1 MATERLPPLRP
12 ARTLLLWLV
21 LSCWLPAIAGIAVLF
36 FHMYQDGRARLEKTT
51 IETAR
56 ALVQVVDGELMR
68 AQAVAQA
75 LSTSDRLA
83 QRDFAGF
90 HRQASAVLH
99 TTGIGVNLVLS
110 DAAGARLL
118 NTLHPYGEP
127 DSSNTDL
134 AHVQRVVASGKPV
147 TSNIA
152 IGPVSGAPALLIHV
166 PVMSNGRVAYVLGI
180 GIGLEQFSNILRQQ
194 RLPPGWITTITDH
207 HGTLAARTQ
216 NERLLVGKTVPPRIV
231 PHLKATSAA
240 EGGIET
246 PTLEGIPSRVS
257 YSRSALSH
265 WSVLIAIPLLSF
277 EQDLMRTV
285 FPFGLGIAI
294 LLGIS
299 AALAWVVGGRI
310 ARSVQALTA
319 PAIALEAGMAP
330 APVSTVYLREADD
343 VAQAMARTAH
353 LLVQR
358 TQALHQSYETLEKSE
373 KYFRSIMSSVI
384 DNIVVL
390 DATGA
395 IRYINHVAPGRSA
408 ADAIGANWITWL
420 EPADQA
426 AASRSLRHTLAT
438 GESSSLEM
446 TAPGINRRVRAYQ
459 VNLSAIPSADS
470 PQVVLIA
477 RDVTEITLAGAALLR
492 SRTSLRRLVEHQE
505 VIKEYERKRIAR
517 DVHDDL
523 GQNLLVLRIDL
534 SMMAARPGLDA
545 LSRQQLATTLKQI
558 DITILA
564 VKDIIND
571 LRPPVLSLGLHA
583 AIEWQSREFER
594 RTGIDCEF
602 TCDLEELTLDDQHAT
617 SLFRIV
623 QESLANIAR
632 HAYASHSRICIECRE
647 DQLFMTIIDDGIGL
661 SVDAKTK
668 DNSFGLVG
676 IEERI
681 DAMGGKCA
689 IANNPGRG
697 VAVMLSIPYPKA
709 TIACNNV

>member
-1 MATERLPPLRP
+1 MATERLPLRP

-21 LSCWLPAIAGIAVLF
+21 LSCWLPAIAGLAVLF

-68 AQAVAQA
+68 AQAIAQA

-83 QRDFAGF
+83 RGDLAGF
-90 HRQASAVLH
+90 HRQASAVLQ
-99 TTGIGVNLVLS
+99 TTGIGVNIVLR
-110 DAAGARLL
+110 DASGARILD
-118 NTLHPYGEP
+118 TLRPYGEP
-127 DSSNTDL
+127 YPSNINL
-134 AHVQRVVASGKPV
+134 AHVRRVFASGKPA
-147 TSNIA
+147 TSDVF
-152 IGPVSGAPALLIHV
+152 IGPVSGMPTMAIYV
-166 PVMSNGRVAYVLGI
+166 PVLSNGRVAYVLGI
-180 GIGLEQFSNILRQQ
+180 GVGLERFSNILRQQ
-194 RLPPGWITTITDH
+194 RLPPGWITAIADQN
-207 HGTLAARTQ
+207 GTAAARTQ
-216 NERLLVGKTVPPRIV
+216 NERLFVGKTVPPRIV
-231 PHLKATSAA
+231 PSLKAKSAS
-240 EGGIET
+240 EGSIET
-246 PTLEGIPSRVS
+246 PTLEGIPSLVS
-257 YSRSALSH
+257 YSRSAFSQ

-285 FPFGLGIAI
+285 FPLGLGIAI
-294 LLGIS
+294 LFGVS

-319 PAIALEAGMAP
+319 PAIALEAGLAL
-330 APVSTVYLREADD
+330 APVSTVYFREADD

-408 ADAIGANWITWL
+408 ADAIGANWLTWL

-426 AASRSLRHTLAT
+426 AARRSLLHTLAT

-446 TAPGINRRVRAYQ
+446 TALGINGRVSAYQ
-459 VNLSAIPSADS
+459 VNLSAIPSAES

-477 RDVTEITLAGAALLR
+477 RDITEITLAGAALLR

-545 LSRQQLATTLKQI
+545 LSRQQVATTLKQI
-558 DITILA
+558 DVTIQA

-594 RTGIDCEF
+594 RTGIACEF
-602 TCDLEELTLDDQHAT
+602 TCDLDELTLDDQHAT

-632 HAYASHSRICIECRE
+632 HADASHSRICIECRE

-661 SVDAKTK
+661 SVNAKTK
-668 DNSFGLVG
+668 ENSFGLVG

-697 VAVMLSIPYPKA
+697 VAVMVSIPYPA
-709 TIACNNV
+709 AAIACNNV